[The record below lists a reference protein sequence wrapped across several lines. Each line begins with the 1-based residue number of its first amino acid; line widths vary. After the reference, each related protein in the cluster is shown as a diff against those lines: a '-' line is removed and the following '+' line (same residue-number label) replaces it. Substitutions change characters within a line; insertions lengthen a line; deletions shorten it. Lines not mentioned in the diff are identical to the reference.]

1 MVNLDAIYA
10 GTLEAH
16 RVLDSVIR
24 RTPLLLY
31 REGVY
36 LKAENLQRS
45 GSFKFRGAYYTIR
58 TMDAQTQ
65 RTGVVA
71 YSTGNHAQAVA
82 LAAAVLGVSAR
93 IVMSPSAPPEKIR
106 ATQTA
111 GAEVIFAADSSLA
124 RKQLAEELA
133 ARHGYGLVP
142 PYDHPSVIA
151 VQGTIAVEILETL
164 PEVGTLVVPVGGG
177 GLIAGIAVY
186 VKHHKPAL
194 RVIGVEPT
202 GAADGRASFTGQSLV
217 AVEHPSS
224 VCDGLCVQ
232 QLGETNF
239 AIIRQLV
246 NDIVAIDDPL
256 TLAAMRRLLLE
267 AKLLVEP
274 SGAISLAAIDAG
286 LITPHGGPTV
296 AILTGGN
303 VAPARITEILTDA

>member
-10 GTLEAH
+10 ETLEAH

-24 RTPLLLY
+24 RTPLLPY

-58 TMDAQTQ
+58 TMDAHTQ

-111 GAEVIFAADSSLA
+111 GAEVVFATDSSLA
-124 RKQLAEELA
+124 RKQHAEALA

-142 PYDHPSVIA
+142 PYEHPSVIA
-151 VQGTIAVEILETL
+151 AQGTVAVELLETL

-177 GLIAGIAVY
+177 GLLAGIAVY
-186 VKHHKPAL
+186 AKRHKPAL

-202 GAADGRASFTGQSLV
+202 GAADGRASFTGPSLV

-246 NDIVAIDDPL
+246 DDIVVIVDAL
-256 TLAAMRRLLLE
+256 TLVAMRRLLLE
-267 AKLLVEP
+267 AKV
-274 SGAISLAAIDAG
+274 SN
-286 LITPHGGPTV
+286 GPPGRR
-296 AILTGGN
+296 AL
-303 VAPARITEILTDA
+303 

>member
-10 GTLEAH
+10 GTLDAQ
-16 RVLDSVIR
+16 RVLDGVIR
-24 RTPLLLY
+24 RTPLLPY
-31 REGVY
+31 GEHVY

-58 TMDAQTQ
+58 TMDAPTQ

-106 ATQTA
+106 ATQSA
-111 GAEVIFAADSSLA
+111 GAEVVFAADSSLA
-124 RKQLAEELA
+124 RKHLAEELA

-151 VQGTIAVEILETL
+151 AQGTIAVEILETL
-164 PEVGTLVVPVGGG
+164 PAVGTLVVPVGGG

-186 VKHHKPAL
+186 AKRCKPTL
-194 RVIGVEPT
+194 RLIGVEPT
-202 GAADGRASFTGQSLV
+202 SAADGRASFTGQALV
-217 AVEHPSS
+217 AVEHPRS

-232 QLGETNF
+232 QLGATNF

-246 NDIVAIDDPL
+246 DDIVVIDDAL

-274 SGAISLAAIDAG
+274 SGAISLAAIDEG
-286 LITPHGGPTV
+286 LIVPQGGPTV

-303 VAPARITEILTDA
+303 VAPALIAQLLTEA